1 MTIENIDLDE
11 FERQVLAGEINNFE
25 PYFQTQEQTQ
35 LRIPLDL
42 Q

>member
-1 MTIENIDLDE
+1 MTIKHKDLDE
-11 FERQVLAGEINNFE
+11 FENQVLTGEINNFE